1 MMDKNLRDGLGSTV
15 PPSRRHVR
23 AYFAEKGESCGLAD
37 QFFNQYESRAWLG
50 RSGKLL
56 KDWKMRAWQWI
67 WGRRHGRR

>member
-1 MMDKNLRDGLGSTV
+1 MMHKSVWGLGSTV

-23 AYFAEKGESCGLAD
+23 AYFAEKGVIGLAD

-67 WGRRHGRR
+67 WGRRH